1 MMLPYLFMLF
11 QETNIVRLEKFLS
24 GQRKNPALYLY
35 YAIANKQDEEV
46 GTLIDGLL
54 LKYKHPQRQAL
65 YKAIYGAYRKSV
77 STMKNELIHIQSKQ
91 FRCYYETY
99 VHIEE
104 GNMELARATAAT
116 VSKPW
121 MKNSVLSEIELRSGN
136 RQEAIQLARQALQ
149 SSRGLQRYI
158 VYKNYECELPEA
170 LL

>member
-1 MMLPYLFMLF
+1 MLPYLYMLF

-24 GQRKNPALYLY
+24 GQRKNPALYLF
-35 YAIANKQDEEV
+35 YAIANKQDDVV
-46 GTLIDGLL
+46 GSLIDSLL
-54 LKYKHPQRQAL
+54 AKYKDPNKQAL
-65 YKAIYGAYRKSV
+65 YKAIYGIYRKDM
-77 STMKNELIHIQSKQ
+77 STVKNELIHIKSKD

-121 MKNSVLSEIELRSGN
+121 MISSLRSEIELRTGN
-136 RQEAIQLARQALQ
+136 RQEAILLAKQ
-149 SSRGLQRYI
+149 SIHSCRGMQRYV
-158 VYKNYECELPEA
+158 VYKNYERELPEA